1 MPPRRTRSPSAID
14 QRQKDLEREQE
25 KIRRDMHR
33 LQSQLIGAPERVAAQ
48 RKRQQEERLARLH
61 AHTRGA
67 LDDVFSASDDR
78 PRRAASRRRPLR
90 RERRA
95 QWLQFLLLLLILS
108 VLVWFLVLKIS

>member
-25 KIRRDMHR
+25 KIRRDMVR
-33 LQSQLIGAPERVAAQ
+33 LQSKLVGAPERVAAQ
-48 RKRQQEERLARLH
+48 RKRQEEEKLARLH

-67 LDDVFSASDDR
+67 FDDVFSASVDR
-78 PRRAASRRRPLR
+78 PRPARRGRRPLR

-95 QWLQFLLLLLILS
+95 QWLQFLLLLMILS
-108 VLVWFLVLKIS
+108 VLVWFLVLKIP